1 MKMFKRFTQR
11 IGKKCKIVDMEMKD
25 GIRYRM
31 AIRKN
36 EGVVINAA
44 DFQNAMFRLAEYE
57 DLELSPEQIKEFD
70 DLYAD
75 LCNQLN
81 VLREE
86 NARLRGERK
95 VKLKIPNFPRVLVP
109 NYNEVN

>member
-1 MKMFKRFTQR
+1 MKTFKRFTRR
-11 IGKKCKIVDMEMKD
+11 IGKQCKIVDMEMKD
-25 GIRYRM
+25 GVRYKM

-70 DLYAD
+70 VLYAD
-75 LCNQLN
+75 LCKQLN
-81 VLREE
+81 ILGEE

-95 VKLKIPNFPRVLVP
+95 VKLKIPNFSRIMIS
-109 NYNEVN
+109 N